1 MINFVLREVEGYKQD
16 YGSWRAQIGR
26 KERGLSD
33 LFNHRQTDERRG
45 VVHDLKVLGAVA
57 VAYVFLLFVTSFIPV
72 GFDWNAYFGAK
83 FLPPFWMPWTM
94 PVLSFVSPQTL
105 SSAAIL
111 GTALRIYQLRG
122 SMWRFPLA
130 LLSLPMLW
138 LLFKSDVDGLA
149 LIGLVTLPYGVPLL
163 LLKPQLGAFALLA
176 NRRYFAAGVIW
187 GGITVLIWGLWFTR
201 LNLVGGPQW
210 KIDWPQDISLF
221 PWGLLLAL
229 PLLWLGRGDADMLMA
244 AGSFATPH
252 LFPYHFVLVMP
263 AISRMSWPWAI
274 LCWAVSFLPLLAN
287 WWGPWAWHLG
297 NLLGLC
303 LWLGLYVTKRRVSLR
318 SSLHSPTGQSAAT

>member
-1 MINFVLREVEGYKQD
+1 MVTWVQSELRGYQQD
-16 YGSWRAQIGR
+16 YRNWRAKLAR
-26 KERGLSD
+26 KQCGLSD
-33 LFNHRQTDERRG
+33 LLAGRHTDERNS
-45 VVHDLKVLGAVA
+45 VVHDLKVLGIVA
-57 VAYVFLLFVTSFIPV
+57 VAYVFLLFATSFIPL
-72 GFDWNAYFGAK
+72 GFDWKAYFDIK
-83 FLPPFWMPWTM
+83 VLPSFWMPWAM
-94 PVLSFVSPQTL
+94 PVLYLVSPQAL

-111 GTALRIYQLRG
+111 GTALRIYQLHG
-122 SMWRFPLA
+122 SMRRFPLA

-149 LIGLVTLPYGVPLL
+149 LMGLVTLPYGAPLL

-176 NRRYFAAGVIW
+176 NRRYFAAGAIW
-187 GGITVLIWGLWFTR
+187 GLISIVFWGLWFTR
-201 LNLVGGPQW
+201 LQFVSEPQW
-210 KIDWPQDISLF
+210 HIDWPQDISVF
-221 PWGLLLAL
+221 PWGILLAL

-252 LFPYHFVLVMP
+252 LFPYAFVLVMP

-274 LCWAVSFLPLLAN
+274 LCWAISFAPLLAN

-303 LWLGLYVTKRRVSLR
+303 LWLGLYVNKRKRALLALR
-318 SSLHSPTGQSAAT
+318 ASMPLSTAT

>member
-1 MINFVLREVEGYKQD
+1 MLTWLQSELKGYRRD
-16 YGSWRAQIGR
+16 YHDWRAQLAR
-26 KERGLSD
+26 KRRGLSD
-33 LFNHRQTDERRG
+33 LLAGRQTTERDG
-45 VVHDLKVLGAVA
+45 VVHDLKVLGVVA
-57 VAYVFLLFVTSFIPV
+57 VAYVFLLLATSFIPL
-72 GFDWNAYFGAK
+72 GFDWNAYFSIHA
-83 FLPPFWMPWTM
+83 LPPFWMPWTM
-94 PVLSFVSPQTL
+94 PLLYLVSPQAL

-138 LLFKSDVDGLA
+138 MLFKSDVDGLA

-163 LLKPQLGAFALLA
+163 LVKPQLGAFALLA
-176 NRRYFAAGVIW
+176 NRRYFAAGAIW
-187 GGITVLIWGLWFTR
+187 GLISVLFWGLWFTR
-201 LNLVGGPQW
+201 LQLVGGPQW
-210 KIDWPQDISLF
+210 HLDWPQDISLL
-221 PWGLLLAL
+221 PWGLLVAL

-274 LCWAVSFLPLLAN
+274 LCWAFSFAPLLAN
-287 WWGPWAWHLG
+287 WGGPWAWHLG

-303 LWLGLYVTKRRVSLR
+303 VWLGLYVSKRRKALP
-318 SSLHSPTGQSAAT
+318 SSQPTALSAAT

>member
-1 MINFVLREVEGYKQD
+1 MIDFLKREATGLRQDFRHWQTRMASKQ
-16 YGSWRAQIGR
+16 
-26 KERGLSD
+26 RGLRD
-33 LFNHRQTDERRG
+33 LWAGHQTDERSG
-45 VVHDLKVLGAVA
+45 VMHDLKVLGIVA
-57 VAYVFLLFVTSFIPV
+57 VAYVFLLFATSFIPL
-72 GFDWNAYFGAK
+72 GFDWKFYFSIK
-83 FLPPFWMPWTM
+83 VLPPFWMPWTM
-94 PVLSFVSPQTL
+94 PVLYLVSPQAL

-122 SMWRFPLA
+122 SMWRLPLT

-149 LIGLVTLPYGVPLL
+149 LMGLVMLPYGVPLL
-163 LLKPQLGAFALLA
+163 LMKPQLGAFALLA
-176 NRRYFAAGVIW
+176 NRRYFAAGA
-187 GGITVLIWGLWFTR
+187 IWGLITVIFWGFWFTR
-201 LNLVGGPQW
+201 LQLISGPQW
-210 KIDWPQDISLF
+210 RIDWPQDISIF

-263 AISRMSWPWAI
+263 AISRMSWPWAS
-274 LCWAVSFLPLLAN
+274 LCWVVSFLPLLAN

-303 LWLGLYVTKRRVSLR
+303 LWLGLYATKRKAALQPR
-318 SSLHSPTGQSAAT
+318 HSATTRSAAT

>member
-1 MINFVLREVEGYKQD
+1 MLTWLHSEMNGYRQD
-16 YGSWRAQIGR
+16 YQTWRAQLAR
-26 KERGLSD
+26 KQRGLRD
-33 LFNHRQTDERRG
+33 LRAGRQTDERSG
-45 VVHDLKVLGAVA
+45 VVHDLKVLGIVA
-57 VAYVFLLFVTSFIPV
+57 VAYVFLLFATSFIPV
-72 GFDWNAYFGAK
+72 GFDWKAYFGAK
-83 FLPPFWMPWTM
+83 VLPPFWMPWTM
-94 PVLSFVSPQTL
+94 PVLYLVSPQAL

-149 LIGLVTLPYGVPLL
+149 LMGLVTLPYGVPLL
-163 LLKPQLGAFALLA
+163 LMKPQLGAFALLA
-176 NRRYFAAGVIW
+176 NRRYFAAGAIW
-187 GGITVLIWGLWFTR
+187 GLISVIFWGLWFTR
-201 LNLVGGPQW
+201 LQLVGGPQW
-210 KIDWPQDISLF
+210 HIDWPQDISVF

-252 LFPYHFVLVMP
+252 LFPYHFILVMP
-263 AISRMSWPWAI
+263 AISRMSWPWAS
-274 LCWAVSFLPLLAN
+274 LCWAMSFLPLLAN

-303 LWLGLYVTKRRVSLR
+303 LWLGLYMTKRQASVKSLP
-318 SSLHSPTGQSAAT
+318 SAPAQSTAT